1 MFPYLTTERLQLR
14 PLSIDDAEEI
24 YLLRSDEKHN
34 EFIDRPR
41 AASLDDAKAFINNIE
56 KLLSEGTSHFW
67 VVSFKNGVELIGTLA
82 LWNFDKERNA
92 AEIGY
97 ELLPA
102 YYRKGIMSEALPAV
116 LEFAFHTLKLSKME
130 AWTHENN
137 VRSSALL
144 LKLGF
149 TRDTEAE
156 KNRPKGVNNM
166 IFSKKPVNS
175 EQAIQK

>member
-14 PLSIDDAEEI
+14 PLIIDDAPEI

-41 AASLDDAKAFINNIE
+41 ATSLDDAKAFINKIE

-67 VVSFKNGVELIGTLA
+67 VVSFKNGAELIGTLT
-82 LWNFDKERNA
+82 LWNFDKERNT

-97 ELLPA
+97 ELLPG
-102 YYRKGIMSEALPAV
+102 YYGKGIMTEALPAV
-116 LEFAFHTLKLSKME
+116 LEFAFNTLKLSKIE

-137 VRSSALL
+137 IRSSALL
-144 LKLGF
+144 LKFGF
-149 TRDTEAE
+149 TRDAEAE
-156 KNRPKGVNNM
+156 KNRPEGVNDI
-166 IFSKKPVNS
+166 IFSKKAG
-175 EQAIQK
+175 E

>member
-1 MFPYLTTERLQLR
+1 MFPHLTTERLQLR
-14 PLSIDDAEEI
+14 SLSVDDAQEI

-41 AASLDDAKAFINNIE
+41 ATSLDDAKAFIDNIE

-67 VVSFKNGVELIGTLA
+67 VVSFKNDPKLIGTLT
-82 LWNFDKERNA
+82 LWNFDKERNT

-102 YYRKGIMSEALPAV
+102 YYGKGIMTEALPPV
-116 LEFAFHTLKLSKME
+116 VDFAFKTLKLSKIE

-137 VRSSALL
+137 IRSSALL
-144 LKLGF
+144 LKFGF
-149 TRDTEAE
+149 KRDAEAE
-156 KNRPKGVNNM
+156 KNRPEDVHVLN
-166 IFSKKPVNS
+166 FSKKNG
-175 EQAIQK
+175 E

>member
-1 MFPYLTTERLQLR
+1 MFPYLSTERLQLR

-41 AASLDDAKAFINNIE
+41 ATSLDDARAFINQIE
-56 KLLSEGTSHFW
+56 KLLSEGNSHFW
-67 VVSFKNGVELIGTLA
+67 VVSFKNGAELIGTLS
-82 LWNFDKERNA
+82 LWNFDKERNT

-102 YYRKGIMSEALPAV
+102 YYGKGIMTEALPAV
-116 LEFAFHTLKLSKME
+116 LEFAFNALKLSKIE

-137 VRSSALL
+137 IRSSALL
-144 LKLGF
+144 LKFGF
-149 TRDTEAE
+149 TRNFEAE
-156 KNRPKGVNNM
+156 KNRPEDVHVLN
-166 IFSKKPVNS
+166 FSKKAG
-175 EQAIQK
+175 E

>member
-14 PLSIDDAEEI
+14 PLSIDDAQEI

-41 AASLDDAKAFINNIE
+41 ATSLDDAKAFINKIE
-56 KLLSEGTSHFW
+56 KLLSEGISYFW
-67 VVSFKNGVELIGTLA
+67 VVSFKNGAELIGTLT
-82 LWNFDKERNA
+82 LWNFDKERNT

-102 YYRKGIMSEALPAV
+102 YYGKGIMTEALPAV
-116 LEFAFHTLKLSKME
+116 LEFAFNTLKLSKIE

-144 LKLGF
+144 LKFGF
-149 TRDTEAE
+149 TRDAEAE
-156 KNRPKGVNNM
+156 KNRPEDVNDM
-166 IFSKKPVNS
+166 IFSKKAG
-175 EQAIQK
+175 E